1 MTSELPSALLEQAVQ
16 QMNTL
21 PGIGRK
27 TAIRLTLNL
36 LRRDAKEVEAFAG
49 SLLRLKQEVHYCR
62 LCHTISDSEVCS
74 ICSSHSRDKHTVCV
88 VADIQDVLA
97 IENTGQ
103 YNGVYHV
110 LGGVISP
117 MDGIGPGD
125 IEIGSL
131 VERMK
136 TEPVREVI
144 FALPATMEGDTT
156 GFYIHKRLQEVPPRD
171 DGTTIKV
178 SQIARGIAVGN
189 EPEYTDEV
197 TLGRAILN
205 RQPL

>member
-1 MTSELPSALLEQAVQ
+1 MIGDLPSELLEQAVQ

-27 TAIRLTLNL
+27 TAVRLVLNL
-36 LRRDAKEVEAFAG
+36 LRRPEQEVEAFAG
-49 SLLRLKQEVHYCR
+49 AFVRLKKEVHYCR
-62 LCHTISDSEVCS
+62 FCHTISDTEVCS
-74 ICSSHSRDKHTVCV
+74 ICSSRSRDKRTVCV
-88 VADIQDVLA
+88 VENIQDVLA

-110 LGGVISP
+110 LGGIISP
-117 MDGIGPGD
+117 MDGIGPQD
-125 IEIGSL
+125 IALDSL
-131 VERMK
+131 LNRMDS
-136 TEPVREVI
+136 EPISEVI

-156 GFYIHKRLQEVPPRD
+156 CFYIHKRLLERRPDGCAVPLR
-171 DGTTIKV
+171 V

-205 RQPL
+205 RQTI

>member
-1 MTSELPSALLEQAVQ
+1 MTGDLPSELLEQAVQ

-27 TAIRLTLNL
+27 TSIRLTLNL
-36 LRRDAKEVEAFAG
+36 LRRSESEVEAFTN
-49 SLLRLKQEVHYCR
+49 SFLKLKKEVHFCR
-62 LCHTISDSEVCS
+62 YCHTISDTEVCS

-88 VADIQDVLA
+88 VEDIQDVLA

-117 MDGIGPGD
+117 MDGVGPKD
-125 IEIGSL
+125 IEVDSL
-131 VERMK
+131 LQRLNN
-136 TEPVREVI
+136 EPVTEII

-156 GFYIHKRLQEVPPRD
+156 CFFINRQIQEQAAD
-171 DGTTIKV
+171 TNIKV

-189 EPEYTDEV
+189 EPQYTDEI

-205 RQPL
+205 RHTL